1 MNAPVESKTSRS
13 STPGMPSPKTAVIA
27 GVGPGLGAALARKLG
42 KQGCRLGLLAR
53 STAFVGE
60 LAAEL
65 EKTGVQALAAACD
78 LAEPEQVSAAFKR
91 LRARLGPVD
100 ILINHASA
108 GGPFNRGLLDTPLE
122 DFERAWR
129 VSALG
134 ALQCCREV
142 VPDMLQRGGG
152 SILFTGATSSVRG
165 AALAF
170 SSAKFAARGLAQ
182 ALARELWPRNIH
194 VAHIHNDGIIDTRAV
209 RERYSLSPEEPLLN
223 PDAIADTYWA
233 LIQQDKSAWSLEVDV
248 RPCTE
253 KFFE

>member
-1 MNAPVESKTSRS
+1 
-13 STPGMPSPKTAVIA
+13 MPSSRTAVVA
-27 GVGPGLGAALARKLG
+27 GVGPGLGAALARKFG
-42 KQGCRLGLLAR
+42 KEGCRVGLLAR
-53 STAFVGE
+53 STAFIGK
-60 LAAEL
+60 LAAQL
-65 EKTGVQALAAACD
+65 EKSGVQALAVACD
-78 LAEPEQVSAAFKR
+78 LAEPEQVSGAFKR
-91 LRARLGPVD
+91 VRERLGPVD

-108 GGPFNRGLLDTPLE
+108 GGPFGRGLLETPLA

-134 ALQCCREV
+134 ALQCCREA
-142 VPDMLQRGGG
+142 VPDMLRRGGG

-194 VAHIHNDGIIDTRAV
+194 VAHIIIDGIIDTRAV
-209 RERYSLSPEEPLLN
+209 RERCSPRPEEPLLN

-233 LIQQDKSAWSLEVDV
+233 LVQQDKSAWSLEVDV

>member
-1 MNAPVESKTSRS
+1 
-13 STPGMPSPKTAVIA
+13 MPSSRTAVIA
-27 GVGPGLGAALARKLG
+27 GVGPGLGAALARRFG
-42 KQGCRLGLLAR
+42 KEGCRLGLLAR
-53 STAFVGE
+53 SAAFIGE

-65 EKTGVQALAAACD
+65 GKGGVTAQAAACD
-78 LAEPEQVSAAFKR
+78 LAESEQVSGAFKR
-91 LRARLGPVD
+91 VRDQLGPVD

-108 GGPFNRGLLDTPLE
+108 GGPMGRGLLETSLA

-134 ALQCCREV
+134 ALQCCREA

-152 SILFTGATSSVRG
+152 SIIFTGATSSVRG

-170 SSAKFAARGLAQ
+170 SSAKFAVRGLAQ

-194 VAHIHNDGIIDTRAV
+194 VAHVVIDGIIDTPAV
-209 RERYSLSPEEPLLN
+209 RERFSPRPGEPLLN
-223 PDAIADTYWA
+223 PDAIAYTYWA
-233 LIQQDKSAWSLEVDV
+233 LVQQDKSAWSLEVDV